1 MLCENQIDD
10 VWVNKKPSASYEEMI
25 PIISDD
31 LVDQKYQQHSLQ
43 NEDDLLLLSKAVDN
57 VLSNHSNTKVTSL
70 KRNIYSHVS
79 KNQISSPKKDNE
91 DLTSLLSEL
100 HLTQILVTK
109 KQTELDIMENQLRT
123 ALVKML
129 EFVVKYEKYL
139 L

>member
-1 MLCENQIDD
+1 MLCENQIDN
-10 VWVNKKPSASYEEMI
+10 VWVNKKPSASYDDMI
-25 PIISDD
+25 SIISDD

-43 NEDDLLLLSKAVDN
+43 SEDDLLLLSKAVDN
-57 VLSNHSNTKVTSL
+57 VLSNHSNIKVTSL

-79 KNQISSPKKDNE
+79 KKQISSPKEDNE
-91 DLTSLLSEL
+91 ELICLLSEL
-100 HLTQILVTK
+100 QLTKRLVTK